1 MSKSQ
6 WDGLVEQLQDID
18 PKVRRRAVRQLAA
31 TKDPA
36 VIPHLV
42 GAYHDLD
49 DLGVRDAASDALAQ
63 FKARQQGITT
73 RNLPV
78 SNWLLGRI
86 LAGLGVLFVIS
97 LLLNGLIIVLRSGGD
112 DGGDTGTVV
121 VAQEPTN
128 RDLLVQTIQDKFTQ
142 VQAVT
147 ASLRQEIES
156 YNTSGAI
163 VCDASVGVPEAIML
177 APIDQQTYRDL
188 SLLSAKLDGTLPS
201 LQLIHARW
209 NNACQTQT
217 VQMQEVLE
225 SSNKLDQIEQ
235 QLAEVS
241 DMLREAIQHP
251 APTIGPTITPVPTI
265 TLTPVPG
272 TATSTPTETP
282 IATETAT
289 ATPEPTATITPSPTE
304 TPRPTPALDYPT
316 ITRDLQQ
323 RITTTAENLESPQYQ
338 NGLLDY
344 WRRAQT
350 GEQLSLSFCAKEW
363 PEPFTWTEEQ
373 LAQWQVD
380 GVADPQLEQAVTLYN
395 DGLELAVQ
403 AASLYEPSCAN
414 QTLADT
420 ASAGIV
426 LAETALEKL
435 TEAQS
440 LIEEIR
446 RRS

>member
-6 WDGLVEQLQDID
+6 WDGLVEQLQDMD
-18 PKVRRRAVRQLAA
+18 PKVRRRAIRQLAA

-49 DLGVRDAASDALAQ
+49 DPGVRDAAGDALAQ
-63 FKARQQGITT
+63 FKARQQGITS
-73 RNLPV
+73 RKPPV

-97 LLLNGLIIVLRSGGD
+97 LLLNGLILVLDSGGD
-112 DGGDTGTVV
+112 DDTDTVV

-128 RDLLVQTIQDKFTQ
+128 RELLVQTIQDKLTQ

-147 ASLRQEIES
+147 ASLRQEIDS

-163 VCDASVGVPEAIML
+163 VCDTSVVVPEAVNL

-188 SLLSAKLDGTLPS
+188 SLLSAKLDGTIPS

-217 VQMQEVLE
+217 VQMQDVVE
-225 SSNKLDQIEQ
+225 SSSKLDQIEI
-235 QLAEVS
+235 QLTEVA
-241 DMLREAIQHP
+241 DQLREAIEHP
-251 APTIGPTITPVPTI
+251 APTVGPTITPVPTI

-282 IATETAT
+282 IASETPST
-289 ATPEPTATITPSPTE
+289 TPEPTATITPTSTE
-304 TPRPTPALDYPT
+304 TPRPTPALDYPA

-323 RITTTAENLESPQYQ
+323 RITTTAENLESPQFQ

-344 WRRAQT
+344 WRRAQND
-350 GEQLSLSFCAKEW
+350 EQLTLSFCTKDW

-373 LAQWQVD
+373 QAQWQVD
-380 GVADPQLEQAVTLYN
+380 GVADPLLEQAVTLYN
-395 DGLELAVQ
+395 DGLELAIQ
-403 AASLYEPSCAN
+403 AGNLYEPSCTN
-414 QTLADT
+414 QTLADS
-420 ASAGIV
+420 ASGGIV

-435 TEAQS
+435 TEAES